1 MWANAW
7 KRDNPDKDIYIDEW
21 YASVADDGGGKLAAV
36 VGRGQ
41 EKVGTGNRE
50 SGRGEEEGSRGSCW
64 NVEDGKD
71 LSACNSK
78 CNKTPP
84 CIDSY
89 SAGEHAGTV
98 FGTPSYMR
106 QLFLTSESD
115 LSTVG
120 GIPPEREKEISWSLT
135 TSNAAL
141 QARSDGSPSLQ
152 PQGTPIKKISSKQGK
167 LLA

>member
-1 MWANAW
+1 MWANARKW
-7 KRDNPDKDIYIDEW
+7 DDPDENIYIDEW

-41 EKVGTGNRE
+41 EKVGMGNSE
-50 SGRGEEEGSRGSCW
+50 SGRGEEEGSSGSCW
-64 NVEDGKD
+64 NIEDGKD
-71 LSACNSK
+71 LSVCNSK

-98 FGTPSYMR
+98 FRTPSHMR
-106 QLFLTSESD
+106 QLFSTSESD

-135 TSNAAL
+135 TSDAAL
-141 QARSDGSPSLQ
+141 QARSNGPPSLQ